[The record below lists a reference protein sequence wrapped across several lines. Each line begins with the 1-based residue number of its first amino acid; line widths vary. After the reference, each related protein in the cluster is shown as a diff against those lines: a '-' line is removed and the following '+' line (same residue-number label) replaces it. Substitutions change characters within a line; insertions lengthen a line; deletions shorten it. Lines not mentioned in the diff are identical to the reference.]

1 MVDASTT
8 TTSGLANAGLL
19 QKVGAGANVGTL
31 GTLLLVG
38 ALAREAFEA
47 QLDATE
53 DAVEAI
59 EDVRD
64 SVEDTQRELA
74 SVKSTLDEVESSGN
88 RERDELERKL
98 RSELDAL
105 RLGLAELDE
114 CVREKRCKR

>member
-8 TTSGLANAGLL
+8 TTSGLAHPGLL

-53 DAVEAI
+53 DAVAAI

-64 SVEDTQRELA
+64 LAEDTQRELA
-74 SVKSTLDEVESSGN
+74 SVKGALAEVEAGGN
-88 RERDELERKL
+88 RERDDLERQL
-98 RSELDAL
+98 RTELDAIQAKL
-105 RLGLAELDE
+105 DALDE

>member
-19 QKVGAGANVGTL
+19 QRVGAGANVGTL

-38 ALAREAFEA
+38 AFAREAFEA

-53 DAVEAI
+53 EVVDAM

-64 SVEDTQRELA
+64 LAEDTQREVA
-74 SVKSTLDEVESSGN
+74 SVKGTLAEVEASGN
-88 RERDELERKL
+88 RERDELERQL
-98 RSELDAL
+98 RAELDAL
-105 RLGLAELDE
+105 RVELVELDE